1 VALPTGE
8 EITIEG
14 EVITPDHQAII
25 EPDGSMI
32 PNKVVLVN
40 QED

>member
-1 VALPTGE
+1 M
-8 EITIEG
+8 EG
-14 EVITPDHQAII
+14 EHITPDHQAII

-32 PNKVVLVN
+32 PNHPATLAA